1 MSAIKKLVYGVSFS
15 LLGALGCTPPGDDS
29 RSPIVD
35 ETRAEWASVPAD
47 APEGTG
53 FLRIGAR
60 RQPQPVSYAIVKGEA
75 LFEGDIHLGSV
86 EAVERESQR
95 LRASLSGEVSAQG
108 VGIPM
113 LEYRWPGAVIP
124 YTIDPALP
132 NQSRITAA
140 IQHWQE
146 RTPLRFVQRTATNA
160 ASYPDYVTFVP
171 STGCS
176 SYVGR
181 QGGPQPINLADGCTT
196 GNTIHEIGHAVGLWH
211 EQSREDRDGF
221 VRIRWENIQSGTEHN
236 FHQHLADGEDLFGYD
251 FGSIMH
257 YGAYAFSKNN
267 LPTIETLGGQSIGQ
281 RAGLSS
287 TDIASAT
294 SLYPTVAAYNM
305 APGLVVLQH
314 ETRRRLGLWAVDGTH
329 LTYGSEEQFTPEPD
343 WRAVSTCDL
352 NADGNI
358 DIVLQNTSTRQI
370 GLWTTDGKTVLRR
383 STVNVMPG
391 VNWLVAGAGDF
402 NADGRPDILLQHEWT
417 RALVVWMLDGDFV
430 TASSG
435 VSHTPEPG
443 WRAVAVSDLN
453 RDGRADILLQHEN
466 SEVIGVWLMN
476 GVNVAVGTS
485 LSARP
490 GAGWKVAG
498 VEDFNADGRPDV
510 LLQTWA
516 TRGLAVWL
524 LNGTDVVGGGLVDA
538 TPGEG
543 WRAISRIS
551 GGLGF

>member
-1 MSAIKKLVYGVSFS
+1 MSVIKKLVYGVSFS

-60 RQPQPVSYAIVKGEA
+60 QQPQPVSYAIVKGEA

-160 ASYPDYVTFVP
+160 VSYPDYVTFRP

-181 QGGPQPINLADGCTT
+181 QGGQQPINLADGCTT

-221 VRIRWENIQSGTEHN
+221 VLIRWENVQSGREHN
-236 FHQHLADGEDLFGYD
+236 FNQQITDGNDLFEYD
-251 FGSIMH
+251 YGSIMH
-257 YGAYAFSKNN
+257 YGAYSFSKNG
-267 LPTIETLGGQSIGQ
+267 LPTIETLEGQSIGQ
-281 RAGLSS
+281 RAGLSAG
-287 TDIASAT
+287 DIASAK
-294 SLYPTVAAYNM
+294 SFYPMVAVYKM
-305 APGLVVLQH
+305 TQGLVVLQH

-329 LTYGSEEQFTPEPD
+329 LTYGTEEQ
-343 WRAVSTCDL
+343 A
-352 NADGNI
+352 
-358 DIVLQNTSTRQI
+358 
-370 GLWTTDGKTVLRR
+370 
-383 STVNVMPG
+383 
-391 VNWLVAGAGDF
+391 
-402 NADGRPDILLQHEWT
+402 
-417 RALVVWMLDGDFV
+417 
-430 TASSG
+430 
-435 VSHTPEPG
+435 TPEPG
-443 WRAVAVSDLN
+443 WRAVTTCHLNVDGNTDVVLQNESTHQIGLWAMGGRSLSWSSTVSVTPGLGWWVAGAADFN
-453 RDGRADILLQHEN
+453 TDGRADILLQNEWTRELTVWMLNGNDVTASPAVSLTPEQGWRAVAASDLNLDGNADILLQHAMTGAIE
-466 SEVIGVWLMN
+466 VWLMN
-476 GVNVAVGTS
+476 GVNVAVRTS
-485 LSARP
+485 VTSTP
-490 GAGWKVAG
+490 SGGWKLMG
-498 VEDFNADGRPDV
+498 VEDFNADGRPDL
-510 LLQTWA
+510 LLQDVMTH
-516 TRGLAVWL
+516 GLRVWL
-524 LNGTDVVGGGLVDA
+524 LDGMNVVGGGLVDA

-543 WRAISRIS
+543 WWAISPH
-551 GGLGF
+551 